1 MLLFK
6 YNIKLIKKH

>member
-6 YNIKLIKKH
+6 YLFIVIG